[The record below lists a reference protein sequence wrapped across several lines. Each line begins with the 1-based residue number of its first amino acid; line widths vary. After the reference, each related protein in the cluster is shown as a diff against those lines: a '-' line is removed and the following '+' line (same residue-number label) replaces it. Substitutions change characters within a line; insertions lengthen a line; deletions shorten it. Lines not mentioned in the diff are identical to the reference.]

1 MTFVV
6 QNQSLSALKPVKF
19 AYRYN
24 SEELF
29 DSDTNLFKS
38 NFSYYKHELL
48 NQFQDAAFSKQNC
61 IVLTDTKK
69 LNSVFKNKVVDLSI
83 GQIPATVYLKT
94 KANYFLTETDGLI
107 YVGGTGERLM
117 ITLDPVRD
125 NIVELNVGSTER
137 YIKIDSAYPYTA
149 TVEERIL
156 SEEELYLAQFEVD
169 YENGFLTLKATTPE
183 GPRYL
188 SHGAD
193 RVLRAVGLEMN
204 DMIINSYKFIPEFI
218 TSSSISYDFDPTVKE
233 IKYYNEISSVDGRK
247 NLLIKTSTEN
257 DTNLLVS
264 CPTVDLSLE
273 SLSSVSVNIAIA
285 KTNFSSSGTY
295 SPSI

>member
-6 QNQSLSALKPVKF
+6 QNESLSALTPVKF

-24 SEELF
+24 SEEVF

-48 NQFQDAAFSKQNC
+48 DQFQDAAFSKQNC

-69 LNSVFKNKVVDLSI
+69 LNSVFKNKVTELSI
-83 GQIPATVYLKT
+83 GQVPASVYLKT
-94 KANYFLTETDGLI
+94 KTNHFLTETNGLI

-117 ITLDPVRD
+117 ITLDPVED

-137 YIKIDSAYPYTA
+137 YIKIDDTYPFTA
-149 TVEERIL
+149 SIEERIL
-156 SEEELYLAQFEVD
+156 SDEELYLAQFEVD
-169 YENGFLTLKATTPE
+169 YQHGFLTLKATTPE

-188 SHGAD
+188 SYGAD

-204 DMIINSYKFIPEFI
+204 DVIINSYRFIPEFV
-218 TSSSISYDFDPTVKE
+218 TSPKISYNFDPTTREV
-233 IKYYNEISSVDGRK
+233 KYYNEISSVDGRK
-247 NLLIKTSTEN
+247 NVLIRSSTEN
-257 DTNLLVS
+257 NTNLLVS

-295 SPSI
+295 TPSI

>member
-6 QNQSLSALKPVKF
+6 QNESLSALTPVKF

-29 DSDTNLFKS
+29 ESDTNLFKS

-48 NQFQDAAFSKQNC
+48 DQFRDAAFSKQNC

-69 LNSVFKNKVVDLSI
+69 LESVFKNKSVDLSI
-83 GQIPATVYLKT
+83 GQVPATVYLKT
-94 KANYFLTETDGLI
+94 NTNHFLTETDGLI
-107 YVGGTGERLM
+107 YIGGTGERLM
-117 ITLDPVRD
+117 ITVDPIGN
-125 NIVELNVGSTER
+125 NIVELNIGSTER
-137 YIKIDSAYPYTA
+137 YIKIDNVYPYTA
-149 TVEERIL
+149 TIEERIL
-156 SEEELYLAQFEVD
+156 GEDELYLAQFEVD
-169 YENGFLTLKATTPE
+169 YQNGFLTLKAKTPE

-188 SHGAD
+188 SYGAD

-204 DMIINSYKFIPEFI
+204 DVVINSYRFIPEFVTSPNI
-218 TSSSISYDFDPTVKE
+218 TYDFNPTAKE
-233 IKYYNEISSVDGRK
+233 VKYYNEISSVDGRK
-247 NLLIKTSTEN
+247 NVLIKTSTEN

-295 SPSI
+295 TPSI